1 MAEVNTNVQTEAV
14 NEHEEMMEEADFA
27 AMLEESFKE
36 TEKDNYV
43 DGVIVEIKDDSVLVD
58 VGKKSEGRLNLSEIL
73 DADGKPA
80 YKVGDKIKVVVTGF
94 RNERP
99 MVSHKKALRK
109 EKVKSF
115 IKEYSESDEDVIV
128 EAKVVGKNR
137 GGFIAENAD
146 GVEFFLP
153 RSQAAVRDPQS
164 LVGKQIKA
172 RILKIDADNES
183 IIISRKKLL
192 DEERKRRKD
201 LVQELMENDEVV
213 EGVIKKITTYGMFV
227 DVGGVDGL
235 VHYSEIS
242 YKGPVNPST
251 LYNEGDKVP
260 VKAISYDKEKRHLSL
275 SIKAAMPD
283 PWDEIKDAL
292 EVGDAIQVTVS
303 NIEPYGAFVDLGN
316 DIEGFL
322 HISEISWDKNIKHP
336 KDHIQEGQVINVEVI
351 EISAEDR
358 RLRVSLKNLL
368 PKPFEEF
375 SSQYKTGDVT
385 KGIVT
390 TITNF
395 GAFVKI
401 GSVEGLLHNEDASW
415 NRNEKCKDLFK
426 TGDEVEVKIVKID
439 YDAEK
444 ISLSRKEL
452 QESPIQVYAKS
463 HQSGD
468 IVTGKIRDIKD
479 FGVFVELEDGVDAL
493 IRKEDLGSMN
503 PEELKVGDDIEAAIA
518 FIDEKK
524 NRIRL
529 SVRRLSKMKEREVLN
544 EINKEEKM
552 TLGDILKDQL
562 PG

>member
-1 MAEVNTNVQTEAV
+1 MAEVNTNVQTNAA
-14 NEHEEMMEEADFA
+14 NEHEDMMEDMDFA

-36 TEKDNYV
+36 TEKDTFV
-43 DGVIVEIKDDSVLVD
+43 EGVIVEIKDDMVLVD
-58 VGKKSEGRLNLSEIL
+58 VGKKSEGRLNISEIL
-73 DADGKPA
+73 DAEGNPT
-80 YKVGDKIKVVVTGF
+80 YKVGDTIKVVVTGF

-99 MVSHKKALRK
+99 MVSHKKAIRK
-109 EKVKSF
+109 EKVKAF
-115 IKEYSESDEDVIV
+115 IDNYNEDEDLLID
-128 EAKVVGKNR
+128 AKIIGKNR
-137 GGFIAENAD
+137 GGFIAEDSD
-146 GVEFFLP
+146 GIEFFLP

-164 LVGKQIKA
+164 LVGKSIKA
-172 RILKIDADNES
+172 RILKVDKDNES
-183 IIISRKKLL
+183 IIISRKKML
-192 DEERKRRKD
+192 DDDRKKRKD
-201 LVQELMENDEVV
+201 LIQELIERDEIV
-213 EGVIKKITTYGMFV
+213 EGTIKKITTYGMFV

-251 LYNEGDKVP
+251 LYNEGDQVP

-275 SIKAAMPD
+275 SVKAAMPD
-283 PWDEIKDAL
+283 PWEEIKDAL
-292 EVGDAIQVTVS
+292 DVGDAIQVTIS

-336 KDHIQEGQVINVEVI
+336 KDHIEEGQEVDVEVI
-351 EISAEDR
+351 EINADER

-368 PKPFEEF
+368 AKPFEEF
-375 SSQYKTGDVT
+375 NKNYKTGDVV

-390 TITNF
+390 TTTNF

-401 GSVEGLLHNEDASW
+401 GAIEGLLHNEDASW
-415 NRNEKCKDLFK
+415 DRNDKCKELFNV
-426 TGDEVEVKIVKID
+426 GDEVEVKIVKVD
-439 YDAEK
+439 QENEK
-444 ISLSRKEL
+444 VSLSRKEL
-452 QESPIQVYAKS
+452 QESPVQAYAKA
-463 HQSGD
+463 HNSGD
-468 IVTGKIRDIKD
+468 IVLGKIRDIKD
-479 FGVFVELEDGVDAL
+479 FGLFVELENNVDAL
-493 IRKEDLGSMN
+493 IRKEDLGQIN
-503 PEELKVGDDIEAAIA
+503 PEDLSVGDEIEAAIT

-562 PG
+562 Q

>member
-426 TGDEVEVKIVKID
+426 TCDEVEVKIVKID